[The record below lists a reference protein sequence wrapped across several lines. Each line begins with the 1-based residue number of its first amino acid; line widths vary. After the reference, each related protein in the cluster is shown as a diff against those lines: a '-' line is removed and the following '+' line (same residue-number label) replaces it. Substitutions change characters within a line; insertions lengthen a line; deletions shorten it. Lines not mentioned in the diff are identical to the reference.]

1 MTDSS
6 PAPDNSTLF
15 ETQLLFEIAMSIGN
29 SLDLQEMTKSALRTY
44 MRKLNCPL
52 GAVLRHDEDRGWV
65 QLAGLPRRVA
75 EHDALNAA
83 HLFLQGQRPP
93 VVGDNCL
100 NYGEGERLYL
110 LPLADYGVLVL
121 GRSDRPMAHTLLSS
135 LVAVNTRFT
144 AACRACERQQEL
156 EQAKLD
162 AEGADRVKTQ
172 FLANMSHEI
181 RTPMNGVLGLSQL
194 LLRTDLPDQATDY
207 VKTIYASAKALLG
220 VIDDVLDVARFGE
233 GGLPIHPEPTDL
245 RTEID
250 SIVNLL
256 RPVATERALDF
267 SVSIDTHLPAR
278 VSVDPSRLRQV
289 LVNLLSNAL
298 KFTSQGWVTLRVRCG
313 VHSGSDVEIVFT
325 VEDSGIGIQ
334 KEDIPQLFKPF
345 WQADESYSRWRSG
358 TGLGLAISQQIVTL
372 MGSEIHVLST
382 PGQGSQFRF
391 SLHVPV
397 LDGVSVVE
405 SADPKTRMFNKLR
418 VLVADDDATNR
429 LVINESLRVFGV
441 EPVLVDS
448 GIDAVSEVES
458 SSYDLVLMDVQM
470 PGMDGLQATQAIR
483 ALPDQHRAQVPV
495 VALTAHV
502 MSQHREQCLNAG
514 MTDYVAKPME
524 LERLQAV
531 LLKYAVGEP
540 SAARE
545 QNPRDVVSR
554 PDENESG
561 DGWVESAAAVDFAR
575 LLAQFD
581 GNEAIVAKV
590 LDQLVGELAF
600 LNEDLKT
607 AVAQQAL
614 DTVKALAHRLKGVSA
629 NVFAATSSACALDLE
644 MAAGT
649 GDPNAVAEIHRQL
662 QAANKAVVGSATQ
675 WLEGCAWGD

>member
-1 MTDSS
+1 MTN
-6 PAPDNSTLF
+6 PPPTTDNSALF

-29 SLDLQEMTKSALRTY
+29 SLDLQEMTKTALRTY

-52 GAVLRHDEDRGWV
+52 GAVLRHDERRGWV

-75 EHDALNAA
+75 EHDALRTA
-83 HLFLQGQRPP
+83 HIFLQGKRPP
-93 VVGDNCL
+93 IVGASCL
-100 NYGEGERLYL
+100 DYGEGEQLYV

-135 LVAVNTRFT
+135 LVSVNGRFA
-144 AACRACERQQEL
+144 AACRACERQLEL
-156 EQAKLD
+156 EHAKLE
-162 AEGADRVKTQ
+162 AEAADRAKTQ

-194 LLRTDLPDQATDY
+194 LLRTDLPDQAADY
-207 VKTIYASAKALLG
+207 VETIYASAKALLG

-245 RTEID
+245 RGEID
-250 SIVNLL
+250 GIVNLL

-267 SVSIDTHLPAR
+267 SVSIDSHLPAR

-298 KFTSQGWVTLRVRCG
+298 KFTNDGWVTLRVRCG
-313 VHSGSDVEIVFT
+313 ALSGRDAEIVFT

-382 PGQGSQFRF
+382 PGQGSQFQF

-397 LDGVSVVE
+397 VEDVSAIGPVGL
-405 SADPKTRMFNKLR
+405 KTEMFGKLR

-429 LVINESLRVFGV
+429 LVITESLRVFGV
-441 EPVLVDS
+441 EPVLVGS
-448 GIDAVSEVES
+448 GADAVREVES
-458 SSYDLVLMDVQM
+458 SSYDLVFMDVQM

-483 ALPDQHRAQVPV
+483 ALPDKDRAQVPV

-524 LERLQAV
+524 LERLQEV
-531 LLKYAVGEP
+531 LTKYAGDKPLAVQ
-540 SAARE
+540 E
-545 QNPRDVVSR
+545 QTPQDVLSR
-554 PDENESG
+554 PGENESG
-561 DGWVESAAAVDFAR
+561 DGWVDTAADIDFPK

-600 LNEDLKT
+600 FNEDLKA

-629 NVFAATSSACALDLE
+629 NVFAATLSAKALDLE
-644 MAAGT
+644 MAAGA
-649 GDPNAVAEIHRQL
+649 GDPDAVSEVYRHL
-662 QAANKAVVGSATQ
+662 QTANKAVVGSATQ
-675 WLEGCAWGD
+675 WLEAGARGD